1 MISIIKL
8 HGIYQF
14 GSQTEDMPV
23 FDMML
28 LKTKHYMIG
37 LIINLEPRSWG
48 CGDDS
53 KAVYIFVVIDFV
65 WDIKL
70 ETWYLFHVW

>member
-37 LIINLEPRSWG
+37 LIINLEPQS
-48 CGDDS
+48 
-53 KAVYIFVVIDFV
+53 
-65 WDIKL
+65 
-70 ETWYLFHVW
+70 